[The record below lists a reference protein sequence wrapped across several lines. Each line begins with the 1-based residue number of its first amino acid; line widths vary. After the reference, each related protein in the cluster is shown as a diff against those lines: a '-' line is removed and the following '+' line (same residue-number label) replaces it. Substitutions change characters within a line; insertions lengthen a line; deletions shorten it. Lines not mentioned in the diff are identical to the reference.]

1 MLVLKNV
8 SKTFESNSIVSN
20 TEIFHNINL
29 NIKQGS
35 IIALTGPSGVGK
47 STLLNLIS
55 GIDSVSSGLIKINNQ
70 IITSLKNDDLCRFRN
85 NNIGIIFQFFNLLND
100 LSVFENIAMP
110 LLLRGD
116 SKKSITHKV
125 DKIINI
131 IGLSDRSKYTT
142 NLLSGGE
149 AQRVAIAR
157 ALIINPSIIIAD
169 EPTGN
174 LDKSNTDN
182 IINILINLCRNNNS
196 TLIMVTHDQDLL
208 SHFDHVYKMDS
219 GMII

>member
-85 NNIGIIFQFFNLLND
+85 NI
-100 LSVFENIAMP
+100 
-110 LLLRGD
+110 
-116 SKKSITHKV
+116 
-125 DKIINI
+125 
-131 IGLSDRSKYTT
+131 
-142 NLLSGGE
+142 
-149 AQRVAIAR
+149 
-157 ALIINPSIIIAD
+157 
-169 EPTGN
+169 
-174 LDKSNTDN
+174 
-182 IINILINLCRNNNS
+182 
-196 TLIMVTHDQDLL
+196 
-208 SHFDHVYKMDS
+208 
-219 GMII
+219 